1 MKRNRTINALLLI
14 LSLFVLQGLS
24 ASQAAELP
32 NFTRLVKT
40 NSPAIVNI
48 STTQEINTADSAGKS
63 GNNNA
68 SPTPNFPHGSPF
80 NRFFKRFFGGTPH
93 FSGKEKI
100 QSLGSGFIISS
111 DGYILTNNHV
121 VKNADKI
128 MVQLSNHREFHAKL
142 IGSDE
147 RTDVALLKIHADGL
161 PTVKIGDSSKLQVG
175 QWVLAIG
182 SPFGLQYTATQGI
195 VSALGRSLPDDT
207 YVPFIQTD
215 AAINPGNSG
224 GPLFNLQGQVI
235 GINSQIYSNTGGYMG
250 LSFAIPINVAMN
262 VAKQIKAHGYV
273 VRGWL
278 GVYIQPVT
286 PNLAESFGMKRS
298 IGALVSKVVKDSPAA
313 KAGVKPG
320 DIILTFDGKSVDEAD
335 HLPPM
340 VAATPIGKTVSVI
353 VRRDGKKLELRVTIK
368 RLQGQKFHN
377 VDNPSNIARLKMRVI
392 DLSKTLREKFKLGNR
407 GVLVKEIENGPAANA
422 GIRPGDII
430 LSMNYHDIGNTSVLH
445 SVVRKLPRNKAVPVL
460 IQRGNGTLFLALKIV
475 SH

>member
-32 NFTRLVKT
+32 NFTRLVKI

-63 GNNNA
+63 GDNNA
-68 SPTPNFPHGSPF
+68 TPAPHLPNENPF
-80 NRFFKRFFGGTPH
+80 NQFFKHFFGNRPH

-147 RTDVALLKIHADGL
+147 RTDVALLKINANGL
-161 PTVKIGDSSKLQVG
+161 PTVKIGDSAKLQVG

-286 PNLAESFGMKRS
+286 PNLAESFGMKRA
-298 IGALVSKVVKDSPAA
+298 IGALVSKVISGSPAA
-313 KAGVKPG
+313 KAGVKSG
-320 DIILTFDGKSVDEAD
+320 DIILMFDGKNVDEAD

-377 VDNPSNIARLKMRVI
+377 ANNPSNIARLKMRVI
-392 DLSKTLREKFKLGNR
+392 DLSKTLREKLKLGNR
-407 GVLVKEIENGPAANA
+407 GVLVKEIESGPAANA

-430 LSMNYHDIGNTSVLH
+430 LSMNYHDISNTNVLR